1 MVLATRCPHCRTTF
15 RVVQDQLKLRGGL
28 VRCGACKEIFNG
40 TENLLRPIDAKAGSP
55 RPPAADA
62 AAPPAAASA
71 AATVLAPASAQAP
84 ADPSPSPS
92 PFSAPPVTATAAAA
106 APAPAASQPD
116 PLLRMTLM
124 DFSPYQE
131 EMEGSEKAEP
141 GARPEPN
148 APASTDYSLP
158 RMAAAPAPAATPAAD
173 NGDDLARAIDDMKS
187 KPWRGMTR
195 TRAPVEEDAIDAL
208 DSAEPDFVVRAR
220 HRQRVAQSRRVA
232 LLAGSVFLALL
243 LAVQL
248 LVQFRVPLAA
258 QSPAAATMLTGLCR
272 LFGCTIGLPAQIDMV
287 TIESSELQ
295 ALPGSTDTFT
305 LLALLRNRSTSR
317 QQWPHLELTLNDASE
332 APVARRVIAP
342 RDYLPPSQS
351 EDEGF
356 APNSEQSARLV
367 FSLAQAKAAGFRV
380 YVFYP

>member
-40 TENLLRPIDAKAGSP
+40 TENLLRPIGASAGSA
-55 RPPAADA
+55 PAADV
-62 AAPPAAASA
+62 P
-71 AATVLAPASAQAP
+71 
-84 ADPSPSPS
+84 
-92 PFSAPPVTATAAAA
+92 A
-106 APAPAASQPD
+106 APAPAGQPLPAAAPASPALPSPVAGAAAMPVQAAPPSD

-131 EMEGSEKAEP
+131 EDAKEEAEQA
-141 GARPEPN
+141 GMRAGQA
-148 APASTDYSLP
+148 APAAIDYSLP
-158 RMAAAPAPAATPAAD
+158 RMAAAPAPAAD
-173 NGDDLARAIDDMKS
+173 QGDDLARAIDDMKS
-187 KPWRGMTR
+187 KPWRGT
-195 TRAPVEEDAIDAL
+195 TQKRARVEEDAIDAL
-208 DSAEPDFVVRAR
+208 DSAEPDFVVHA
-220 HRQRVAQSRRVA
+220 RQRQRMAQSRRIA
-232 LLAGSVFLALL
+232 LLAAAGVLALL

-248 LVQFRVPLAA
+248 LVHFRVALAA
-258 QSPAAATMLTGLCR
+258 QSPAAATMLTAACR
-272 LFGCTIGLPAQIDMV
+272 LFGCSVGLPAHIEMV

-295 ALPGSTDTFT
+295 ALPGSADTFT
-305 LLALLRNRSTSR
+305 LLALLRNRSATR
-317 QQWPHLELTLNDASE
+317 QQWPHLELTLNDADE

-342 RDYLPPSQS
+342 RDYLPPSQNP
-351 EDEGF
+351 DQGF